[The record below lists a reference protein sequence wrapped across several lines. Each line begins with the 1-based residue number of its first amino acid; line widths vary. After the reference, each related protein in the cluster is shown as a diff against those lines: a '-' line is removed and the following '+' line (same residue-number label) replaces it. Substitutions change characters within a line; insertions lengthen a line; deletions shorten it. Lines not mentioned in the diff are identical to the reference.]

1 MDRDQ
6 VTRRDFPA
14 EGGGY
19 DRASVDAHLVAVD
32 ALIAAAEA
40 EVAALKVERDAL
52 RRPDSPDGR
61 DEPAGAASATDS
73 LPRTESGAG
82 AGSGSGTESE
92 SDPADAATSPGTAP
106 EPDDGSGSASGATGR
121 SETGGDEEV
130 SARLV
135 ATKMAMDGA
144 DRNSI
149 RDRLEHDY
157 ELSDTDGLI
166 DDLFER
172 LG

>member
-1 MDRDQ
+1 MED
-6 VTRRDFPA
+6 
-14 EGGGY
+14 GGY

-61 DEPAGAASATDS
+61 DEPA
-73 LPRTESGAG
+73 
-82 AGSGSGTESE
+82 
-92 SDPADAATSPGTAP
+92 DAATSPGTAP
-106 EPDDGSGSASGATGR
+106 ESDDGSGSASGATGR

-144 DRNSI
+144 DRSSI
-149 RDRLEHDY
+149 RERLEHDY
-157 ELSDTDGLI
+157 ELSDTGGLI

>member
-1 MDRDQ
+1 ME
-6 VTRRDFPA
+6 A
-14 EGGGY
+14 GGY

-40 EVAALKVERDAL
+40 EVTALKVERDAL

-61 DEPAGAASATDS
+61 DEPA
-73 LPRTESGAG
+73 
-82 AGSGSGTESE
+82 
-92 SDPADAATSPGTAP
+92 DAATSPG
-106 EPDDGSGSASGATGR
+106 PDDGSGSASGATGR

-144 DRNSI
+144 DRSSI
-149 RDRLEHDY
+149 RERLEHDY
-157 ELSDTDGLI
+157 ELSDTGGLI

>member
-61 DEPAGAASATDS
+61 DEPA
-73 LPRTESGAG
+73 
-82 AGSGSGTESE
+82 
-92 SDPADAATSPGTAP
+92 DAATSPGTAP
-106 EPDDGSGSASGATGR
+106 ESDDGSGSASGATGR
-121 SETGGDEEV
+121 PEAGGGDEEV

-144 DRNSI
+144 DRSSI
-149 RDRLEHDY
+149 RERLEHDY
-157 ELSDTDGLI
+157 ELSDTGGLI

>member
-1 MDRDQ
+1 MNRDQ
-6 VTRRDFPA
+6 VTRQDFPL
-14 EGGGY
+14 EKPGY

-52 RRPDSPDGR
+52 RRPA
-61 DEPAGAASATDS
+61 PAGDPPDVAPGNAS
-73 LPRTESGAG
+73 LPRTESSPRATAETGA
-82 AGSGSGTESE
+82 AEA
-92 SDPADAATSPGTAP
+92 PVAP
-106 EPDDGSGSASGATGR
+106 EPASDSGGAPGAVPEAAPGRPAAGNDD
-121 SETGGDEEV
+121 EV

-135 ATKMAMDGA
+135 ATKLAMDGA
-144 DRNSI
+144 DREAI
-149 RDRLEHDY
+149 RERLESDY
-157 ELSDTDGLI
+157 DLGDTDGLI